1 MSGFKVTPNTRPLVD
16 PQKLAAFAEGA
27 DNATPKVHN
36 TEQSKPKEAL
46 VLPWSGV
53 DDKRRS
59 PAFSM
64 RFTVKEQAA
73 LKHISETTPNSM
85 HEFCLR
91 AIRKAIEEE
100 MKRQSLPF

>member
-16 PQKLAAFAEGA
+16 PEKLAAFADGA
-27 DNATPKVHN
+27 DHPTQKAENVEHP
-36 TEQSKPKEAL
+36 KPKEAL
-46 VLPWSGV
+46 LLPWDGV
-53 DDKRRS
+53 DDKKRS

-73 LKHISETTPNSM
+73 LKHISETTPDSM